1 MRGLQPILP
10 LPGAEV
16 DAEYM
21 SRLVRQIEAYLIRA
35 SERGETKSSTISATQ
50 LTSNGNGLRVGDFFT
65 DENGSVRVCLLNVA
79 YPLTVDSVTAIGS
92 VTVVT
97 S

>member
-35 SERGETKSSTISATQ
+35 AERGETKSSTISATQ

-65 DENGSVRVCLLNVA
+65 DENGSVRICLVNVA
-79 YPLTVDSVTAIGS
+79 NPVTIASVTAIGS